1 MRLKGVIVKGDKEFP
16 FLLNLSMQHSEVD
29 KLVEKGLLELGFE
42 DTYLIEARI
51 KSNKVEI
58 FLDSDEGVNFLKC
71 QKLSRWL
78 EVIFD
83 EKKTFGENYILEV
96 SSAGVGSPLRLLRQ
110 YPKNIGRIID
120 IKYGDGKNV
129 RGLLKEVNNNLI
141 SVEYETKVKE
151 GKKNKKVIVTEVIK
165 FEDIIESKIKI
176 SFN

>member
-1 MRLKGVIVKGDKEFP
+1 MKGDKEFP
-16 FLLNLSMQHSEVD
+16 FLLYLYMQHSEVD
-29 KLVEKGLLELGFE
+29 KLVGKGLSELGFE
-42 DTYLIEARI
+42 DTYLIETRI
-51 KSNKVEI
+51 KGNKIEI

-120 IKYGDGKNV
+120 IKYEDGKNV